1 MSSRVLLGRAAWAA
15 PSATSAFSRVGVTMP
30 LRAKILSAKPEYR
43 AQMSTVKTRYA
54 EGEQDVLFSSLY
66 GLRTIELNR
75 PKKLNSLNLSMIK
88 KITPRLLEWEKS
100 DMANVIVMKG
110 AGDKAFCA
118 GGDVAALVEV
128 NAKGGEGVQQS
139 AAYFAEEYALD
150 HLIATYQTPYIAFM
164 DGITM
169 GGGVGL
175 SAHAPMRIAT
185 ERTVFAMPETN
196 IGFFPDVGASFFLP
210 RLDGAIGTYLGLT
223 GETLSGVNVFY
234 TGIATHYMH
243 STTLPLLESRL
254 AELRFNDYD
263 SMQERLAHITTA
275 IEEYTTG
282 LPHDQPILLAGEL
295 RQAIDRCFSHDSVAK
310 IVAALQNE
318 AESGPVR
325 EWAQK
330 TLDTLN
336 SRSPTSLHVSLRQLR
351 IAQKWGIR
359 ETFEKEHQLAAKFMA
374 SHDFNEG
381 VTARLISKPKRNPNY
396 SPAKIGDVDVESETF
411 KNFFRPA
418 KDIQRIKFLNK
429 RDFNEYPFTDFGLPR
444 EKQVRELVQSE
455 DLSQREVISRF
466 VALSKARLGV
476 KEVVE
481 EIVYRK
487 TVSDAHGRATWVN

>member
-1 MSSRVLLGRAAWAA
+1 MSSRVLLGRAAWAT
-15 PSATSAFSRVGVTMP
+15 PTATRAITRGSFTMP
-30 LRAKILSAKPEYR
+30 LRAKILSGKPEYR
-43 AQMSTVKTRYA
+43 AQMSTSQKQSSEDVD
-54 EGEQDVLFSSLY
+54 DVLFSSFF

-75 PKKLNSLNLSMIK
+75 PGKLNSLNLSMIK

-100 DMANVIVMKG
+100 DMANIILMKG

-118 GGDVAALVEV
+118 GGDVAALAKA
-128 NAKGGEGVQQS
+128 NATGEQGVQQS

-150 HLIATYQTPYIAFM
+150 HLIATYKRPYVAFM

-175 SAHAPMRIAT
+175 SVHAPMRIAT

-223 GETLSGVNVFY
+223 GDTLSGVNVFY
-234 TGIATHYMH
+234 TGIATHYIH

-254 AELRFNDYD
+254 AELRFKDYD
-263 SMQERLAHITTA
+263 SMDAKLDQITTA

-282 LPHDQPILLAGEL
+282 LPHDQPMLLVGEL
-295 RQAIDRCFSHDSVAK
+295 RQAIDRCFGHDNVPK
-310 IVAALQNE
+310 IVSSLQNE

-330 TLDTLN
+330 TLDTLL

-351 IAQKWGIR
+351 IAQKWSLR

-374 SHDFNEG
+374 SPDFNEG
-381 VTARLISKPKRNPNY
+381 VTARLISKPKRNPNW
-396 SPAKIGDVDVESETF
+396 SAEKIGDVDTESETF
-411 KNFFRPA
+411 KNFFRSSADVEPL
-418 KDIQRIKFLNK
+418 KFLNG
-429 RDFNEYPFTDFGLPR
+429 RDFDEYTFAGFGLPR
-444 EKQVRELVQSE
+444 EWQVRELVLNKSM
-455 DLSQREVISRF
+455 SQREVISTF
-466 VALSKARLGV
+466 VDLSKARLGV
-476 KEVVE
+476 QDVVE
-481 EIVYRK
+481 EIVTRK
-487 TVSDAHGRATWVN
+487 TVVGANGKAKWVD